1 MITNTGVKLKKN
13 ERERVKMMGREIKR
27 LEKMNENSFLE
38 QRWEQYVC
46 HIKYGMHYIDNIFK
60 KRRDEEGDFT

>member
-1 MITNTGVKLKKN
+1 
-13 ERERVKMMGREIKR
+13 MGREIKR

-46 HIKYGMHYIDNIFK
+46 HIKYGMHYSIISLKNAGM
-60 KRRDEEGDFT
+60 KREILLENHFNKERGLEKVLISRIK